1 MKSTNESDKLDK
13 MLRNVAKVSL
23 YEESFV
29 KNV

>member
-13 MLRNVAKVSL
+13 MLRNVAKVSFC
-23 YEESFV
+23 EGQFI